1 MQKNRYCVIPFMW
14 IFIIGK
20 PNDHDR
26 NKNSVTSEV
35 VKDWLKRELSKDGIV
50 LCFDRGVG

>member
-1 MQKNRYCVIPFMW
+1 MW
-14 IFIIGK
+14 AFIIGK

-26 NKNSVTSEV
+26 NKNSVTSEA
-35 VKDWLKRELSKDGIV
+35 VKDQLKREISKDGIV